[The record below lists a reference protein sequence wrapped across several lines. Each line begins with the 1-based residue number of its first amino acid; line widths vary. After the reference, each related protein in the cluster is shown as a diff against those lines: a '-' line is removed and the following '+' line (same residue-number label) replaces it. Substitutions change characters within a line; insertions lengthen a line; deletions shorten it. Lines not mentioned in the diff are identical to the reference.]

1 MAMELSTVAAL
12 VAPTIAR
19 GADALV
25 SEFQG
30 KKEARV
36 EFKNESTWTLELDDQ
51 KVIRGKTS

>member
-1 MAMELSTVAAL
+1 MELAAAL
-12 VAPTIAR
+12 VAPTLAR
-19 GADALV
+19 GADALA

-30 KKEARV
+30 KKETRV